1 MMKPFDKIEPVFNI
15 DDKMNNLLRTI
26 ELKLNQISITDK
38 PKRKYMISKSRV
50 RSIHSSLSIE
60 ANSLPL
66 YAVEN
71 IVQEMF
77 VLNNFKRK
85 GIGSKAVIEL
95 FDNHKGNWKIKSL
108 PLSKQA
114 ESFWV
119 NIVKEHTNNNL
130 EVDYIGK
137 YNRAII
143 SFNNE

>member
-38 PKRKYMISKSRV
+38 QKRKYMISKSRV

-114 ESFWV
+114 ESFCV

>member
-1 MMKPFDKIEPVFNI
+1 MKPFDKIEPVFNI

-38 PKRKYMISKSRV
+38 QNRKYMISKSRV

>member
-1 MMKPFDKIEPVFNI
+1 MKPFDKIKPVFNI

-38 PKRKYMISKSRV
+38 QKRKYMISKSRV

-77 VLNNFKRK
+77 VLNKFKRK

-130 EVDYIGK
+130 EADYIGK

>member
-1 MMKPFDKIEPVFNI
+1 MMKPFDKIELVFNI

-38 PKRKYMISKSRV
+38 QKRKYMISKSRV